1 MSMTLEQA
9 AVRLALIDQRVTAIE
24 ADRSEFKK
32 EIRHSFEA
40 VDRKLDD
47 ADAKLDKLIAR
58 DNHNQ
63 GAVKAAL
70 VLIGGGV
77 LSVGVTLWKWLE
89 SMS

>member
-1 MSMTLEQA
+1 MDI
-9 AVRLALIDQRVTAIE
+9 ALLGQRVSAIE
-24 ADRSEFKK
+24 ADRNEFKL
-32 EIRHSFEA
+32 EIRRNFEI
-40 VDRKLDD
+40 VDGKLDD
-47 ADAKLDKLIAR
+47 ADQKLDKLIAR

-89 SMS
+89 SVS